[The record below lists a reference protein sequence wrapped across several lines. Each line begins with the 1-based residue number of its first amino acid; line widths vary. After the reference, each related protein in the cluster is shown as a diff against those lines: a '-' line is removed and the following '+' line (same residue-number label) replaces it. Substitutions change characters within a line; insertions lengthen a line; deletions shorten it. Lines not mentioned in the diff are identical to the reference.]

1 MVALTAGLPV
11 AGAMAEIL
19 LVGPAERLRLPS
31 EAARIASPGDTIR
44 IAPGTYTDCAT
55 WRAGHITIEAAPGGE
70 VVITGPVC
78 GRKGLFV
85 TAAAGITIRGLTFRG
100 AVSIDGNAAG
110 IRAEGGDLT
119 IFASRFEDNQNG
131 ILTSHLPGARLLVE
145 DSVFLRNGARVH
157 ECAHGLYAG
166 HIAALVVRRSRFEGT
181 RVCHHLKSRAELTE
195 LTDTVIEDGPAG
207 TSSYLV
213 DIPNGGDLLMRGNR
227 LSKGPHT
234 GNALAAVMIGA
245 EGVTHPTSRLVIE
258 GNAFES
264 LLLLPAFFVVN
275 RTGTPARLSGNTI
288 RGRVLQLLGR
298 GSAG

>member
-1 MVALTAGLPV
+1 MADATAEL
-11 AGAMAEIL
+11 L

-31 EAARIASPGDTIR
+31 EAARIAAPGDTIR

-55 WRAGHITIEAAPGGE
+55 WRAADIIIEAAPGAE

-85 TAAAGITIRGLTFRG
+85 TAAPGITIRGLTFRG
-100 AVSIDGNAAG
+100 AASIDGNGAG

-119 IFASRFEDNQNG
+119 ILVSRFEDNQNG
-131 ILTSHLPGARLLVE
+131 ILTSNLPRARLLVE
-145 DSVFLRNGARVH
+145 DSTFLRNGAQIY
-157 ECAHGLYAG
+157 ECAHAIYAG
-166 HIAALVVRRSRFEGT
+166 HIAALVVRRSRFEAT
-181 RVCHHLKSRAELTE
+181 RVCHHLKSRAERTE
-195 LTDTVIEDGPAG
+195 LTDSVIEDGPAG
-207 TSSYLV
+207 NSSYLV

-258 GNAFES
+258 GNTFES

-275 RTGTPARLSGNTI
+275 RTATPAQLSGNTM
-288 RGRVLQLLGR
+288 RGRVLPLLGR
-298 GSAG
+298 GSVG